1 LGHGGFRCW
10 LDVECSFAAPVALV
24 GFPTDVEGGAGMDS
38 AKKIF
43 GRHRRNGRKALL
55 GGDGRGCWSVL
66 NADVCRL
73 VGRND
78 GSNAKVG
85 VTRRS

>member
-1 LGHGGFRCW
+1 MVVFGAGW
-10 LDVECSFAAPVALV
+10 LDVECSFAAPVALM
-24 GFPTDVEGGAGMDS
+24 GFPTDVEGGAGVDS
-38 AKKIF
+38 AKKIL

-55 GGDGRGCWSVL
+55 GGDGGCCRSVL

-73 VGRND
+73 VGRDD
-78 GSNAKVG
+78 GSDAKVA